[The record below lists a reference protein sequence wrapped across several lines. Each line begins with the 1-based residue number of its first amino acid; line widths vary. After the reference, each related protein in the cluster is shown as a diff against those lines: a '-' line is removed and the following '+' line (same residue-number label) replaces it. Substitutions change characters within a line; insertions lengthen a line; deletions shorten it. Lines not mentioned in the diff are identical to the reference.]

1 MMAAMTMANPMTPG
15 TYRTNT
21 EILTRRG
28 GVFWG
33 LVLLLFG
40 ILWFLHASRLVD
52 LGTTFMNVAI
62 PLLLIIAGLYL
73 VVVKLMR

>member
-1 MMAAMTMANPMTPG
+1 MAHSTTPG

-21 EILTRRG
+21 EIMSRRG

-40 ILWFLHASRLVD
+40 VIWLLQA
-52 LGTTFMNVAI
+52 LGAIVLPPNVMNAAI
-62 PLLLIIAGLYL
+62 PLLLVVAGMYL
-73 VVVKLMR
+73 LVVKLMR